1 MENVEEEESNPNMVA
16 SAVFGIVSLL
26 IVATIGF
33 EVIEEKFVH
42 HASKNMKP
50 FVSALFAEL
59 TVLGFL
65 SLIVFVIGQAGV
77 ITDISLNIFQ
87 EEEELQELIEKV
99 HYLLFAVM
107 VLFMMEAL
115 LLFKMG
121 NYTVTVWRRFNRE
134 AQDEASVDI
143 WRQKYLFET
152 PSVWCWPRSQ
162 VDAPDRFFAFYSMRK
177 EFIKARQ
184 PLAPFTSNPDAK
196 LPDTFDYAEYL
207 SMELGHFLSHL
218 IHLPPVIWASLWLFM
233 VLFYS
238 LYVSMACN
246 FTNMAFVWI
255 GFGYLN
261 LGLCV
266 TVDWKCHSTLRMLF
280 NPADF
285 PVYHKLQK
293 VVGFIS
299 SARHFKPYEE
309 DFTLKRETDS
319 LMNKKEVLPGWTK
332 VVPMMPN
339 WMVRMFTGAKIP
351 NRQLALFWFN
361 DHGPSFNTYLLRL
374 HLLLTSIYLSL
385 SLTVF
390 LPVIVTEYG
399 VRWGCLYLLVSMAP
413 VLWEKKF
420 IIEEMLSTM
429 CHISCSGLLK
439 NSDAV
444 DEVLR
449 KQKSKRAVRAIML
462 MTSLNKKNQES
473 IGDDES
479 VKQNVRA
486 SDLPPSELAEI
497 GSVFDMYDSD
507 GSGEI
512 DMIELN
518 NVMSSLG
525 FTMSETEQEKMFATL
540 DADNDGSVSR
550 TEFIQWYANNN
561 GGNKQNNM
569 RQMAQ
574 ELFTVF
580 DKDGSGSI
588 DISEL
593 IECLQGLNHGLSYE
607 EIVQLAKELDENGDG
622 EISMQEFEAII
633 NED

>member
-1 MENVEEEESNPNMVA
+1 MGHLQEEADEHVMVA
-16 SAVFGIVSLL
+16 DAVFGIVSLL

-33 EVIEEKFVH
+33 EMVEEKFVH

-65 SLIVFVIGQAGV
+65 SLIVFVVGQAGV
-77 ITDISLNIFQ
+77 ISEISEQMFH

-99 HYLLFAVM
+99 HYLLFSVM
-107 VLFMMEAL
+107 VLFMIEAL
-115 LLFKMG
+115 LLFKVG
-121 NYTVTVWRRFNRE
+121 NYTVSVWRRFNRDC
-134 AQDEASVDI
+134 QDADAITS
-143 WRQKYLFET
+143 WRQRYLYET
-152 PSVWCWPRSQ
+152 PSVCYWPRELVSE
-162 VDAPDRFFAFYSMRK
+162 PDRFFSFYSMRN

-184 PLAPFTSNPDAK
+184 PLAPFSSSPDGK

-218 IHLPPVIWASLWLFM
+218 IHLPPIIWASLWIFM
-233 VLFYS
+233 IIFYA
-238 LYVSMACN
+238 LYVYFSKNMI
-246 FTNMAFVWI
+246 NMAFIWI
-255 GFGYLN
+255 GFGLFN
-261 LGLCV
+261 LALSL
-266 TVDWKCHSTLRMLF
+266 TVENKCHSTLRMLY

-285 PVYHKLQK
+285 PHHHKLHN

-299 SARHFKPYEE
+299 DARHFKPYEE
-309 DFTLKRETDS
+309 TPLKKPDS
-319 LMNKKEVLPGWTK
+319 LPGWTK
-332 VVPMMPN
+332 VIPAKPN
-339 WMVRMFTGAKIP
+339 WLVQLVSGAKVP

-361 DHGPSFNTYLLRL
+361 HQGPAFNTYLLRI
-374 HLLLTSIYLSL
+374 HLLFTSIYLSL

-390 LPVIVTEYG
+390 LPAVVAEYG
-399 VRWGCLYLLVSMAP
+399 RGYGILYFFVSMAS
-413 VLWEKKF
+413 VYYEKNYV
-420 IIEEMLSTM
+420 IEEMISTM

-473 IGDDES
+473 SLFQDDAS
-479 VKQNVRA
+479 VKQKIRA
-486 SDLPPSELAEI
+486 SDLPPAEFQEI
-497 GSVFDMYDSD
+497 AGVFDLYDRD

-512 DMIELN
+512 ELSELGD
-518 NVMSSLG
+518 VMSSLG
-525 FTMSETEQEKMFATL
+525 FTLSESEREKMFATL
-540 DADNDGSVSR
+540 DVDNDGSVSR
-550 TEFIQWYANNN
+550 EEFLDWYANST
-561 GGNKQNNM
+561 GGNKERNM

-593 IECLQGLNHGLSYE
+593 IQCLQGLNHGLTYE

-622 EISMQEFEAII
+622 EISMKEFEAII

>member
-1 MENVEEEESNPNMVA
+1 MGHHHIEPEVNENPEMVA
-16 SAVFGIVSLL
+16 NAIFGIVSLL

-33 EVIEEKFVH
+33 EVLEEKFVH

-65 SLIVFVIGQAGV
+65 SLIVFVVGQAGV
-77 ITDISLNIFQ
+77 ISEISENLFH
-87 EEEELQELIEKV
+87 EEEQLQELIEKV

-115 LLFKMG
+115 FLFKMG
-121 NYTVTVWRRFNRE
+121 NYTVSVWRRFNRE
-134 AQDEASVDI
+134 AQDEDAIRV
-143 WRQKYLFET
+143 WRQKYLYET
-152 PSVWCWPRSQ
+152 PSVCYWPREQ
-162 VDAPDRFFAFYSMRK
+162 VSAPDRFFSFYSMRK
-177 EFIKARQ
+177 EFIKSRQ
-184 PLAPFTSNPDAK
+184 PLAPFNSNPEGK

-218 IHLPPVIWASLWLFM
+218 VHLPPVIWASLWIFM
-233 VLFYS
+233 IVFYG
-238 LYVSMACN
+238 LYVYFN
-246 FTNMAFVWI
+246 ENIVNMAFVWV
-255 GFGYLN
+255 GFGLFN
-261 LGLCV
+261 LCLSL
-266 TVDWKCHSTLRMLF
+266 TVEWKCHSTLRMLF
-280 NPADF
+280 NPSDF
-285 PVYHKLQK
+285 PHHQKLQN

-299 SARHFKPYEE
+299 DARHFKPYDEE
-309 DFTLKRETDS
+309 VPLK
-319 LMNKKEVLPGWTK
+319 KKESLPGWTK
-332 VVPMMPN
+332 VVPATPN
-339 WMVRMFTGAKIP
+339 WFISMIAGSKVP
-351 NRQLALFWFN
+351 NRHLSLFWFN
-361 DHGPSFNTYLLRL
+361 HHGPSFNAYLLRL
-374 HLLLTSIYLSL
+374 HLLFTSIYISL

-390 LPVIVTEYG
+390 LPVIYEEYG
-399 VRWGCLYLLVSMAP
+399 GRYATLYFIVSMAS
-413 VLWEKKF
+413 VYYEKNYV
-420 IIEEMLSTM
+420 IEEMISTM

-473 IGDDES
+473 SAFDDAS
-479 VKQNVRA
+479 VKQKISA
-486 SDLPPSELAEI
+486 GDLPLSEYNEI
-497 GSVFDMYDSD
+497 AAVFDLYDRD

-512 DMIELN
+512 VCSELVD
-518 NVMSSLG
+518 VMSSLG
-525 FTMSETEQEKMFATL
+525 FTLSESEKEKMFATL

-550 TEFIQWYANNN
+550 EEFLDWYANTS
-561 GGNKQNNM
+561 GGNKENNM

-593 IECLQGLNHGLSYE
+593 IQCLQGLNHGLSYE